1 MMRLGRITRKGRRR
15 GTRRRK
21 ERYIQE
27 ERDREEDR
35 DREKEEDRDICMYS
49 YSIYDYL
56 PVEIGLFKELGK
68 PCERNRSNK
77 FLRGSTLAAFKS
89 HHKLTLVFF
98 R

>member
-1 MMRLGRITRKGRRR
+1 
-15 GTRRRK
+15 
-21 ERYIQE
+21 
-27 ERDREEDR
+27 
-35 DREKEEDRDICMYS
+35 MYS
-49 YSIYDYL
+49 YSMYDYL